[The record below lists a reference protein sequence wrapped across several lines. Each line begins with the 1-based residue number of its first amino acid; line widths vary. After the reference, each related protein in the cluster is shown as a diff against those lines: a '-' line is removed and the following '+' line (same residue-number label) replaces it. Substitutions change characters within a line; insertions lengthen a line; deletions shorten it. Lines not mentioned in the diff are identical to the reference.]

1 LTRRLRVLLAP
12 FGSEGDVNPLVWLGR
27 GLKERG
33 HEPVF
38 LLTPHYAHRVAGMEW
53 HPIGTEEDFLRLAGN
68 PDLWKPVRGTLLV
81 ARAMIESLAEY
92 RRVFRSLRRPIDVVV
107 TSSFG
112 LGAACLAERARIPHL
127 MLHYQ
132 PICVRSVEDFPVMG
146 PESRLLGAAPRL
158 VRRLVFG
165 MSDLLLDTLLLP
177 GLNRFRSALNLD
189 PWGNFYGDALLAGD
203 GVGLLFPEWFGG
215 PQSDWPAGLRQF
227 GFPISPGNGGQ
238 PPDDLCEWFAR
249 GEAPVLWTHGSANLH
264 VGRFQRI
271 AIGASGKLGIRSL
284 IVSRTAPKIDLPAG
298 VFHCPHVPFE
308 SVFGKCRAVVHHGG
322 IGTTAKAFAA
332 GIPQIVMPLAH
343 DQFDN
348 AARIE
353 RVGAGLICGRSEA
366 AAVRALQ
373 AVLVGRRFEA
383 GVERVRGLSAS
394 GGDLGGLCSF
404 VEEMAGLRQVAGV
417 V

>member
-1 LTRRLRVLLAP
+1 MP

-38 LLTPHYAHRVAGMEW
+38 LLTPHYATRVAGMEW

-81 ARAMIESLAEY
+81 ARAMLDSLAEY
-92 RRVFRSLRRPIDVVV
+92 RRVFRPLRGAVDVVV

-112 LGAACLAERARIPHL
+112 LGAACLAEGARIPHL

-132 PICVRSVEDFPVMG
+132 PVCVRSVEDFPVMG
-146 PESRLLGAAPRL
+146 PESRLVRAAPRL
-158 VRRLVFG
+158 LRRLVYG
-165 MSDLLLDTLLLP
+165 ASDLVLDTLLLP
-177 GLNRFRSALNLD
+177 GLNRFRAKLNLE
-189 PWGNFYGDALLAGD
+189 PWRSFYGDALLGGD
-203 GVGLLFPEWFGG
+203 GVGLLFPEWFAA
-215 PQSDWPAGLRQF
+215 PQSDWPPGLRQF
-227 GFPISPGNGGQ
+227 GFPISRGDCGPL
-238 PPDDLCEWFAR
+238 PDDLGEWFAR
-249 GEAPVLWTHGSANLH
+249 GEPPVLWTHGSANLH
-264 VGRFQRI
+264 VGTFHRI
-271 AIGASGKLGIRSL
+271 AIGASVKLGIRSL
-284 IVSRTAPKIDLPAG
+284 IVSRVAPEGELPTG

-332 GIPQIVMPLAH
+332 GIPQVVMPLAH

-348 AARIE
+348 AARVE
-353 RVGAGLICGRSEA
+353 RMGAGLGCRKSEA
-366 AAVRALQ
+366 AAVRALRS
-373 AVLVGRRFEA
+373 VLDGARFEA
-383 GVERVRGLSAS
+383 GVARVRDLSAE

-404 VEEMAGLRQVAGV
+404 VEELAVLRQTDGV